1 MTKEHFSALLT
12 TAEAETHADGWAK
25 PSNER
30 TVSLHVSHDGATL
43 TVGQLIAL
51 RLDGELVLG
60 RNAKGEQFLLALGDI
75 FAGSVGAAKEKA
87 RQAGF
92 R

>member
-1 MTKEHFSALLT
+1 MTKEHFSALLAA
-12 TAEAETHADGWAK
+12 AEAETLADGWAK

-30 TVSLHVSHDGATL
+30 TVSLHASHNGASL
-43 TVGQLIAL
+43 TVAQLTEL
-51 RLDGELVLG
+51 RIDGELVSA
-60 RNAKGEQFLLALGDI
+60 RNAKGEQFLLSLGDI
-75 FAGSVGAAKEKA
+75 FAGSIGAAKETA